1 MACEASE
8 AGEADEAVEAG
19 DRHLLLV
26 AIIIGGA

>member
-8 AGEADEAVEAG
+8 AGEAGEAG
-19 DRHLLLV
+19 ERHLLLV

>member
-8 AGEADEAVEAG
+8 AGEAGEAG

-26 AIIIGGA
+26 AIIISGA

>member
-8 AGEADEAVEAG
+8 AGEAGEAG